1 MKFAF
6 NASGANAPLIRD
18 YDIATSTAIKDGEAV
33 GIADNKVVAA
43 ESGDHV
49 LGVAAEEHTGKHDEL
64 NARADGGKIRVNIAP
79 QAIYEASLPCF
90 TATGGSAT
98 TLVIPSSG
106 VSTSLTSGRAVLV
119 SKADSSANTDKVGT
133 SRRIS
138 ACAVSG
144 SSATLTLASGGV
156 PESGDVYRL
165 IPDVGDEMYLDA
177 SGCGVCFFRTGAT
190 VKFICAY
197 SDEERG
203 VVGGKLKAPV
213 LA

>member
-1 MKFAF
+1 MLP
-6 NASGANAPLIRD
+6 GANAPFIRE

-106 VSTSLTSGRAVLV
+106 RFRRRLRRTRGACFQSG
-119 SKADSSANTDKVGT
+119 
-133 SRRIS
+133 
-138 ACAVSG
+138 
-144 SSATLTLASGGV
+144 
-156 PESGDVYRL
+156 
-165 IPDVGDEMYLDA
+165 
-177 SGCGVCFFRTGAT
+177 FFGQHR
-190 VKFICAY
+190 
-197 SDEERG
+197 
-203 VVGGKLKAPV
+203 
-213 LA
+213 

>member
-106 VSTSLTSGRAVLV
+106 VSASLASGRAVLI
-119 SKADSSANTDKVGT
+119 SKAASSTNTD
-133 SRRIS
+133 
-138 ACAVSG
+138 
-144 SSATLTLASGGV
+144 
-156 PESGDVYRL
+156 
-165 IPDVGDEMYLDA
+165 
-177 SGCGVCFFRTGAT
+177 
-190 VKFICAY
+190 
-197 SDEERG
+197 
-203 VVGGKLKAPV
+203 
-213 LA
+213 

>member
-6 NASGANAPLIRD
+6 NASGANAPFIRE

-138 ACAVSG
+138 VCAVSG
-144 SSATLTLASGGV
+144 SLATLTLASGGV

-165 IPDVGDEMYLDA
+165 VPDVGDEMYLDA

-203 VVGGKLKAPV
+203 VVGVKLKAPV

>member
-106 VSTSLTSGRAVLV
+106 VSTSLT
-119 SKADSSANTDKVGT
+119 
-133 SRRIS
+133 
-138 ACAVSG
+138 
-144 SSATLTLASGGV
+144 
-156 PESGDVYRL
+156 
-165 IPDVGDEMYLDA
+165 
-177 SGCGVCFFRTGAT
+177 
-190 VKFICAY
+190 
-197 SDEERG
+197 
-203 VVGGKLKAPV
+203 
-213 LA
+213 

>member
-6 NASGANAPLIRD
+6 NDSGANAPFIRE

-33 GIADNKVVAA
+33 GITGNKAVRA

-49 LGVAAEEHTGKHDEL
+49 LGVAAEEHPGKHDEL
-64 NARADGGKIRVNIAP
+64 NARADGGKIRVNVAP
-79 QAIYEASLPCF
+79 QAIYEAALPSF

-106 VSTSLTSGRAVLV
+106 VSASLTSGRAVLV

-138 ACAVSG
+138 ACTVSG

-156 PESGDVYRL
+156 PGNGDVYRL

-190 VKFICAY
+190 IKLICAY

-203 VVGGKLKAPV
+203 VVGVKLKAPV